1 MNNPTVYVETTVI
14 GHIVARQQ
22 ADILVAARQLTS
34 QRWWSVRDR
43 YELVVSQIV
52 VDECSAGDTSAASER
67 LALIAAIPI
76 LAVSSDAKDLA
87 DELMLQHGIPATE
100 PRDALHIAIAAVNGI
115 QYLVT
120 LNFTH
125 IANAETRATIEQI
138 CRGCGYIPPVI
149 CSPDE
154 LLGN

>member
-14 GHIVARQQ
+14 GHIAARQQ

-34 QRWWSVRDR
+34 QRWWAVRDQ
-43 YELVVSQIV
+43 YTLVVSQIV
-52 VDECSAGDTSAASER
+52 VDECSAGDSSAALER
-67 LALIAAIPI
+67 LSLIAGIPI
-76 LAVSSDAKDLA
+76 LAVSPNARELA
-87 DELMLQHGIPATE
+87 GKLMLEHGIPASE

-125 IANAETRATIEQI
+125 IANAETRATIEEI
-138 CRGCGYIPPVI
+138 CRDCGYVPPLI